1 LEFGFQSCNSTILIF
16 DVQQCAIEVGPIY
29 SSATS
34 NANVGS
40 IEKEIEV
47 LKVASKKIDAM
58 LFKEV
63 TMLEGEEN
71 LTYVDLI
78 EHNIDSNQD
87 LLKGR
92 HNEDTITKCTHWS
105 QI

>member
-1 LEFGFQSCNSTILIF
+1 
-16 DVQQCAIEVGPIY
+16 VGPIY

-40 IEKEIEV
+40 
-47 LKVASKKIDAM
+47 LKVASKKGDAM

-71 LTYVDLI
+71 V
-78 EHNIDSNQD
+78 
-87 LLKGR
+87 
-92 HNEDTITKCTHWS
+92 
-105 QI
+105 